1 MPVHYARGGVFLIMV
16 VDGDFTLDEL
26 KRSLDRALADPGIA
40 TPTRV
45 LLDLAGAASMA
56 GKSDGDLR
64 DAAAHFAGNGDRL
77 DRVALLMAGDL
88 VDDLMRMGTAFV
100 SQGGIRASVFRTRRD
115 AEEWLRSPT

>member
-1 MPVHYARGGVFLIMV
+1 MPVHYARAGVFLVMV

-26 KRSLDRALADPGIA
+26 RRSLDRALADPGIP

-45 LLDLAGAASMA
+45 LLDLAGAASLA

-64 DAAAHFAGNGDRL
+64 DAAAHFARNGDRL
-77 DRVALLMAGDL
+77 ERVALLMAGDL

-100 SQGGIRASVFRTRRD
+100 AQGGVRATVFRTRHD
-115 AEEWLRSPT
+115 AEEWLRGPS